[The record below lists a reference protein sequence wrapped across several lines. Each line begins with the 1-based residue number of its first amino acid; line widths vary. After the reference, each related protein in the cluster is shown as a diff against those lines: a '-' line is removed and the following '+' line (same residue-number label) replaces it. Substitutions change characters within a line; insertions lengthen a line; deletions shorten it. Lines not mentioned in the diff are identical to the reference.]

1 MPLFTVLFVY
11 NKSNLTKL
19 GFNDLTLSELSESI
33 DEYMHFY
40 NEVRPHQK
48 LHNLTPNEF
57 ELTYYE
63 QNK

>member
-1 MPLFTVLFVY
+1 MIFFV
-11 NKSNLTKL
+11 
-19 GFNDLTLSELSESI
+19 FPFVFPEDAESRKNYKVFI
-33 DEYMHFY
+33 SH

-57 ELTYYE
+57 ELKYYE